1 MRSLGGTRSGRRPLV
16 VSLTNTDLAITE
28 TPTVDR
34 RRQPPYAAEARA
46 ATPWVFPETRRTRL
60 LLCLPARRPAR
71 VSYACSVTRAS
82 DRLRRLLW
90 GGAPALPRDVVVL
103 GVVAFFV
110 MLGFGVVIP
119 VLPVYVRSFGVGYL
133 EVGAV
138 VSAFAVMRL
147 IANPFVGKL
156 LDVAGERVV
165 LAVGIGIVAV
175 SSALVGLAD
184 SYLQVLLLRGAGGIG
199 SAMFTV
205 AAMTLLLAS
214 SDPGTRGRAV
224 GFYQGGFLIGG
235 MAGPAVGGLLS
246 GISLHAPFFFYAG
259 TLVVAGAVGLALL
272 RRHDRTADAVG
283 TIPLRPFREVLGDAR
298 YQSALLSNLAQGWA
312 AMGVRS
318 ALIPVLVVEVLH
330 GEPAWTGV
338 AFAIAAV
345 AQTLALL
352 PAGRFVDAVGRRPAI
367 VAAFAVG
374 AVVMV
379 AIPFVTELWMLV
391 LLLCVYGVAAA
402 FMGTAPAAAVGDAAG
417 ARGGQ
422 PVAVFEAFGDAGA
435 IAGPLVAGL
444 LVDAFGF
451 EAAFGSAV
459 VLMAAASLFA
469 LRMPRGRVA
478 TAA

>member
-1 MRSLGGTRSGRRPLV
+1 
-16 VSLTNTDLAITE
+16 
-28 TPTVDR
+28 
-34 RRQPPYAAEARA
+34 
-46 ATPWVFPETRRTRL
+46 
-60 LLCLPARRPAR
+60 
-71 VSYACSVTRAS
+71 
-82 DRLRRLLW
+82 
-90 GGAPALPRDVVVL
+90 VVVL

-110 MLGFGVVIP
+110 MLGFGVVVP

-147 IANPFVGKL
+147 VANPFVGKL
-156 LDVAGERVV
+156 IDLGGERII
-165 LAVGIGIVAV
+165 LATGIGIVAL

-199 SAMFTV
+199 SAMFSV
-205 AAMTLLLAS
+205 SAMTLLLAS
-214 SDPGTRGRAV
+214 STPEVRGRSV

-235 MAGPAVGGLLS
+235 MAGPAVGGLLA

-259 TLVVAGAVGLALL
+259 TLVIAGAVGLVLL
-272 RRHDRTADAVG
+272 RRHDRNATSA
-283 TIPLRPFREVLGDAR
+283 PEPPRLFREVLRDSR
-298 YQSALLSNLAQGWA
+298 YQTALLANLAQGWS

-330 GEPAWTGV
+330 REPAWTGI

-352 PAGRFVDAVGRRPAI
+352 PAGRFVDSVGRRPAI
-367 VAAFAVG
+367 IASFAVG
-374 AVVMV
+374 AV
-379 AIPFVTELWMLV
+379 IMLV
-391 LLLCVYGVAAA
+391 IPLVSDIWLLIALLCLYGIAAA

-422 PVAVFEAFGDAGA
+422 PVAVFQAFSDAGA

-451 EAAFGSAV
+451 EAAFASAFL
-459 VLMAAASLFA
+459 LMAAASIFA
-469 LRMPRGRVA
+469 FRMPPARA
-478 TAA
+478 QA